1 MGLEKSPT
9 KYEATQSNHVFA
21 AMIAWTK
28 MELLRI
34 KEQSNHAALK
44 TKLYVKALKAA
55 YEELQVLKEL
65 SSKALPVAAQ
75 NTLLL
80 G

>member
-9 KYEATQSNHVFA
+9 KYEVTQSNHVFA

-34 KEQSNHAALK
+34 KEHSNHAALK
-44 TKLYVKALKAA
+44 TKLLYVKALKVAF
-55 YEELQVLKEL
+55 EELQILKQFPPKTL
-65 SSKALPVAAQ
+65 QAAQ
-75 NTLLL
+75 
-80 G
+80 

>member
-1 MGLEKSPT
+1 
-9 KYEATQSNHVFA
+9 
-21 AMIAWTK
+21 
-28 MELLRI
+28 LRI

-65 SSKALPVAAQ
+65 PPKALQAEMQSLP
-75 NTLLL
+75 NNIGGTLLL